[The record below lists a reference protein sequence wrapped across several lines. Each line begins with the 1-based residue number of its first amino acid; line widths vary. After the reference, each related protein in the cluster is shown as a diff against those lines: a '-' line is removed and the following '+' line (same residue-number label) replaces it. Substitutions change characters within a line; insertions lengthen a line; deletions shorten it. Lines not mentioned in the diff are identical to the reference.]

1 MAAELRYIVLSN
13 GEVETGIQA
22 YRRMNPD
29 FLPAGDITSWTVND
43 DQTMT
48 IEMDVKGGSTV
59 NHVTFT
65 VDGMLGATVAQTL
78 RTTGVNIGSP
88 ADVNA
93 QWDLGIRGI
102 EAVARAGVHYF
113 NTDDELDRMVEAITA
128 LTRRG

>member
-13 GEVETGIQA
+13 GEVESGIQA
-22 YRRMNPD
+22 YRRMNSD

-65 VDGMLGATVAQTL
+65 VDGDEVTAILVRFCIENNIVVPRAGRKDWHLQGGKVTL
-78 RTTGVNIGSP
+78 RIRLNDKELTT
-88 ADVNA
+88 A
-93 QWDLGIRGI
+93 
-102 EAVARAGVHYF
+102 Y
-113 NTDDELDRMVEAITA
+113 DEMETVS
-128 LTRRG
+128 